1 MKKKRIIST
10 ILIIILALGLIWSAM
25 AITDYNRAKNL
36 KPPLFVTSI
45 ALDQHG
51 AGIYHGVG
59 YDVWAVSKAFNGN
72 EHILY
77 DMRFMLFGRGNG
89 GKKAIS
95 NNYHLNYGLM
105 GENKKS
111 VFEYIEALEFVTPD
125 VSGKQET
132 YTEYVNGNDVKAMNL
147 IFYNDVM
154 TGFEYEYHN
163 LEAAYEYA
171 VKLRKD
177 LEMTYGEKSTYPTTT
192 PKDKDCFDT
201 LKSFSELKNHYTY
214 YEDWEAVFEGE
225 KQENINKML
234 EGKDYS
240 RIDIHF
246 ELSVIDE
253 NKATV
258 STKYVALP

>member
-1 MKKKRIIST
+1 MKKKRIITT
-10 ILIIILALGLIWSAM
+10 ILIIALSLGFIWSAM
-25 AITDYNRAKNL
+25 AIIDYNRAKNL
-36 KPPLFVTSI
+36 RPPLFATSI

-51 AGIYHGVG
+51 AGFYHCLG
-59 YDVWAVSKAFNGN
+59 YDVWAVSKAFNGK
-72 EHILY
+72 EHIIY

-89 GKKAIS
+89 GKKSIS

-105 GENKKS
+105 GEDKES
-111 VFEYIEALEFVTPD
+111 VFDYMEALEFVTPD

-132 YTEYVNGNDVKAMNL
+132 YTEYVNGNDVKSMNL

-154 TGFEYEYHN
+154 AGFEYEYHN

-177 LEMTYGEKSTYPTTT
+177 LEMTYGEKSTYPTTAT
-192 PKDKDCFDT
+192 NKACFDT
-201 LKSFSELKNHYTY
+201 LKSVSDMKSHYTY
-214 YEDWEAVFEGE
+214 YEDWNAVFEGK

-234 EGKDYS
+234 EGKNHS

-253 NKATV
+253 NKAIV
-258 STKYVALP
+258 STKYIALP